1 MPTRSLALD
10 VSRGLAI
17 LGVLGGHA
25 LIGLK
30 GSGLI
35 PPGSWA
41 MTAHEFLAVGRMSA
55 MFFLVGLFI
64 PGAVRRRET
73 AGRSYLRERLT
84 FLLWVYLVWYVIQAL
99 FEVIGS
105 PWKNQPVEPTI
116 LVTPWVPLAH
126 LWFLPV
132 LALGTAVVVCTRS
145 WERTWLLAPLGILSV
160 LFWPVTVP
168 VIGLDGV
175 SNVFFVAAGAAVGR
189 ERVARWL
196 ARPVLMT
203 AVAILALVVYSIGYR
218 LGAVD
223 TRVPFPLDFPT
234 AVVSLVTVLFGI
246 TALLAAS
253 SGIAAWTGPVGRILG
268 WIGQNTLEIY
278 CSHIIILAGLRIV
291 LMAAG
296 MDEPVTLFLIT
307 TIAALAAAILL
318 ARWAPRL
325 HLGWLFAPP
334 ARLARWSTAPVSSG
348 RARRSRPAR

>member
-1 MPTRSLALD
+1 MHTRSLALD

-17 LGVLGGHA
+17 LGVVGGHA

-30 GSGLI
+30 GAGLI
-35 PPGSWA
+35 PPGSWV

-64 PGAVRRRET
+64 PGGVRRRE
-73 AGRSYLRERLT
+73 AVGRSYLRERLT
-84 FLLWVYLVWYVIQAL
+84 FLLWIYLVWYVIQAL
-99 FEVIGS
+99 FEVVGS
-105 PWKNQPVEPTI
+105 PWKNQPVEPII
-116 LVTPWVPLAH
+116 LITPWVPLAH

-145 WERTWLLAPLGILSV
+145 WERTWLLVPLVVLSA

-175 SNVFFVAAGAAVGR
+175 SNVFFVAAGAALGR
-189 ERVARWL
+189 GRVTRWL
-196 ARPVLMT
+196 ARPALMT
-203 AVAILALVVYSIGYR
+203 TVAVLALAVYSIGYR

-223 TRVPFPLDFPT
+223 TRDPFPLDFPT

-246 TALLAAS
+246 TALLTAS
-253 SGIAAWTGPVGRILG
+253 SGIAAWTGPIGRMVG
-268 WIGQNTLEIY
+268 WIGRNTLEIY

-291 LMAAG
+291 LMTAG
-296 MDEPVTLFLIT
+296 MDDPVTLFLIT

-318 ARWAPRL
+318 AHWAPRL

-334 ARLARWSTAPVSSG
+334 ARLARWSTARVSVG
-348 RARRSRPAR
+348 RARRSWTAR